1 MKTVHA
7 AQPGSMDDI
16 SLNGVL
22 QRLSGLERGR
32 FGSGDLHGLLGL
44 GVEPCP
50 RRPLHD
56 LKGPEADQLDFIA
69 ALEGVTHGGGKGVQ
83 RGLAVFFGQA
93 AFFSHNG
100 DQFTFVHDAAPF
112 C

>member
-1 MKTVHA
+1 MKIVHA
-7 AQPGSMDDI
+7 AEPGSMDDI

-44 GVEPCP
+44 GIEPCP
-50 RRPLHD
+50 CRPFPD
-56 LKGPEADQLDFIA
+56 LEGPEPHQLDFIA
-69 ALEGVTHGGGKGVQ
+69 ALEGVPHGGGKSVQ